1 MMIGGGDRGGD
12 GMMMSIGGVMCMLIS
27 MMMRSSAQSLSS

>member
-1 MMIGGGDRGGD
+1 MIGVMIGGDD

-27 MMMRSSAQSLSS
+27 IINQYDDAE